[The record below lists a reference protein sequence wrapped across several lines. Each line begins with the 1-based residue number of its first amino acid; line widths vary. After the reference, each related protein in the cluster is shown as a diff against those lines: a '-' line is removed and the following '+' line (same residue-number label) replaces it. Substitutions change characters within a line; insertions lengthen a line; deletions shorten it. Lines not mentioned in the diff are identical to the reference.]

1 MNVMKK
7 SIILGAGLLV
17 SLVAVAQES
26 SSISVWNGDS
36 VAGSYNL
43 YNIDSLTFHKDAE
56 TMKVWAIDAEADE
69 YSQKDIDS
77 ITLFTPVVNSTN
89 VRSYE
94 ELSAEFAKVTVPA
107 DGYKSRAKGNLNP
120 LMSHAFGADPFAMV
134 YEDRIYVYMSDDH
147 KTYNADGTLK
157 EGDYSDI
164 RNIRIISSDD
174 LANWTDHGAQPIA
187 GKSRPSDEHPK
198 WASNNA
204 KWANNSWAP
213 AAAYKIINGKPKFF
227 LYFADNGSGIGV
239 MTSNTPYGPWTDP
252 IKKQL
257 ISRNT
262 PNCSNVE
269 WLFDPAVFVD
279 DDGSAY
285 LYFGGGVPSGK
296 ESDPGTARVVKL
308 GDDMISI
315 VGTPVAINPPYLF
328 EDSGINKIGGKY
340 LYSYCSNWTSN
351 SNPGVAKIA
360 YMKSDNPLGPFE
372 YVGAFF
378 DNPGDAAWAGGG
390 GNNHHAVCEFQ
401 GKYYIFYHTRALKS
415 AMGISGG
422 AELRSACMTE
432 LKVDTVNA
440 KFNYLRAADT
450 NAKGVKQIK
459 NLDPYRKTEGETM
472 AWTNNIQTDLSINN
486 IRKTCTI
493 NAYSTA
499 PGAWIGVSNVD
510 FKNGAEYFTARVSGK
525 GILKVCTSNPTTS
538 SYILCYVELPGEGKE
553 ADVKIPLKSITTGV
567 KKLYFVFSEEGGAID
582 YWQFY

>member
-1 MNVMKK
+1 MKK
-7 SIILGAGLLV
+7 SILFGIGLLASV
-17 SLVAVAQES
+17 VAGAQES
-26 SSISVWNGDS
+26 SSISVWEGDS
-36 VAGSYNL
+36 VAGTYNL
-43 YNIDSLTFHKDAE
+43 YNIDSLTFHKNAG
-56 TMKVWAIDAEADE
+56 TMKVWPKDAAAKE
-69 YSQKDIDS
+69 YSQADLDS
-77 ITLFTPVVNSTN
+77 ITLFTPNVESTN
-89 VRSYE
+89 EKSYE
-94 ELSAEFAKVTVPA
+94 ELNTLFKSVKIPSE
-107 DGYKSRAKGNLNP
+107 GYKKRGNLNP
-120 LMSHAFGADPFAMV
+120 LMSHVFGADPFAMV
-134 YEDRIYVYMSDDH
+134 YGDRIYVYMSDDH
-147 KTYNADGTLK
+147 KTYESDGVTLK

-174 LANWTDHGAQPIA
+174 MANWTDHGAQPIA
-187 GKSRPSDEHPK
+187 GKSRPADEHPK
-198 WASNNA
+198 WKNNNA
-204 KWANNSWAP
+204 NWANNSWAP
-213 AAAYKIINGKPKFF
+213 AAAYKIIDGKAKFF

-262 PNCSNVE
+262 PNCGNVN

-285 LYFGGGVPSGK
+285 LYFGGGHDDDK
-296 ESDPGTARVVKL
+296 AADPGTARAVKL

-315 VGTPVAINPPYLF
+315 VGTPVTINPPYLF

-340 LYSYCSNWTSN
+340 LYSYCSNWVSN

-378 DNPGDAAWAGGG
+378 DNPGGASWAGGG

-401 GKYYIFYHTRALKS
+401 GKYYMLYHTRALKG
-415 AMGISGG
+415 AMGITGG
-422 AELRSACMTE
+422 AELRSACISE
-432 LKVDTVNA
+432 LSVDTVRA
-440 KFNYLRAADT
+440 KFNYLSSSQIT
-450 NAKGVKQIK
+450 AKGVQQIK
-459 NLDPYRKTEGETM
+459 NLDPYKKTEGETM
-472 AWTNNIQTDLSINN
+472 AWTNNIQTDLTINN
-486 IRKTCTI
+486 IRKSCTI
-493 NAYSTA
+493 KAYATA
-499 PGAWIGVSNVD
+499 PGAWIGISNAD

-525 GILKVCTSNPTTS
+525 GILKVCTSNPTTE

-553 ADVKIPLKSITTGV
+553 VDVKVPLKSITTGV